1 MTKNLINRVLSN
13 MHLKQEADLAIELLA
28 SYALSH

>member
-1 MTKNLINRVLSN
+1 MSQIILTRLLNA

>member
-1 MTKNLINRVLSN
+1 MLHIILNRMLDT
-13 MHLKQEADLAIELLA
+13 MHLKQEAHLAIELLA